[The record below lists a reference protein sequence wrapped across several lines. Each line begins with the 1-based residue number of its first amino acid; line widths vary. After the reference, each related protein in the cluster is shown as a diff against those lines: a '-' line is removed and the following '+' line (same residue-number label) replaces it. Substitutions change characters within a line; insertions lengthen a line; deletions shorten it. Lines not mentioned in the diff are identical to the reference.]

1 MSEWNCAIIRNTSD
15 QPIALVVLVT
25 ASAFNRASEGDAVR
39 ANLRTRHHPPRDFRI
54 VLANQ
59 SGATLNLNGDANLVR
74 QLSRQNW
81 SGWDW
86 RDVSV
91 S

>member
-1 MSEWNCAIIRNTSD
+1 MSEWNCAIIRNTSG

-25 ASAFNRASEGDAVR
+25 ASAFNSVSEGGAVQ
-39 ANLRTRHHPPRDFRI
+39 ATFARTSPFQGLSI
-54 VLANQ
+54 ILANQ
-59 SGATLNLNGDANLVR
+59 SGTTLNLKGDANLVG
-74 QLSRQNW
+74 QLSRQDW